1 MVEDIHAT
9 NNFAMK
15 LNSTPGLTYTHIL
28 NEIVS
33 PLRLSLIIKTQIR
46 GLDAFDATHQ
56 GSSPGARTFSRR
68 YDVHVDDEAPVV
80 TSRISRSAGA

>member
-1 MVEDIHAT
+1 MVEDIRAT

-33 PLRLSLIIKTQIR
+33 PLRLSLLTKTRIR
-46 GLDAFDATHQ
+46 GLDAFKWP
-56 GSSPGARTFSRR
+56 PG
-68 YDVHVDDEAPVV
+68 
-80 TSRISRSAGA
+80 

>member
-1 MVEDIHAT
+1 MTGQRKIPIFYLCLELPMVEDICAP

-33 PLRLSLIIKTQIR
+33 PLRLSLITKTRIR
-46 GLDAFDATHQ
+46 GLDAFNLPLF
-56 GSSPGARTFSRR
+56 GN
-68 YDVHVDDEAPVV
+68 
-80 TSRISRSAGA
+80 